1 MENKFKIIKT
11 EDYVLAVSDETNNSK
26 FKYHLSREQLFKVH
40 HFSVSNDSVSF
51 IPCDEF
57 DLPSDLELLSVDCM
71 NVIAYQPKSNSGE
84 LLLPLL
90 PEIVVEDDVRKLA
103 LTLYKEPLN
112 KEGEVRTQLVG
123 HGSTPFGFNKWFKA
137 FKKGYK
143 SATKKYS
150 ENDLRSAIMQ
160 SFLSGVERI
169 ENYSEVEYGIIQS
182 LKTSTPKWFVAEI
195 EEWLDQT
202 YSEHGCYRQ
211 KLKTTFKNGKA
222 YLVGTYLFE

>member
-1 MENKFKIIKT
+1 METKLQIIET
-11 EDYVLAVSDETNNSK
+11 PDYVLVVSDEEIKNDEYYVSWETNYSTEPKERYVIYVRGSGLNGTNPK
-26 FKYHLSREQLFKVH
+26 K
-40 HFSVSNDSVSF
+40 
-51 IPCDEF
+51 I
-57 DLPSDLELLSVDCM
+57 
-71 NVIAYQPKSNSGE
+71 IAYQPKNNAPE
-84 LLLPLL
+84 LDLPLL

-182 LKTSTPKWFVAEI
+182 LKTPTPKWFVAEI
-195 EEWLDQT
+195 DG
-202 YSEHGCYRQ
+202 GCLNYVGNGGD
-211 KLKTTFKNGKA
+211 KCLTPCDNMFCYPKGLKVKIINGKT